1 MTTRLHFVLSLCVS
15 LVAIVMVIGC
25 TQTAPEPAG
34 GGEAP
39 AAQADTDL
47 DPHDVPITEEQKAA
61 LREQTA
67 KFADAV
73 ATIKQFRDEIE
84 KETAAG
90 IPENPFQAHQA
101 LDKADLVLQWL
112 PEIARQSGV
121 AKEHWET
128 INTSANALRTLFEQ
142 VHQNIDSRQNPD
154 FAAVAG
160 EIDEKL
166 AGLTGIE

>member
-1 MTTRLHFVLSLCVS
+1 MTTRLPFVLFLSVS
-15 LVAIVMVIGC
+15 MVAIALAVGC
-25 TQTAPEPAG
+25 TQAVPEPAG
-34 GGEAP
+34 GGESP
-39 AAQADTDL
+39 AAQADTDY
-47 DPHDVPITEEQKAA
+47 DPHDAPITEEQKAA
-61 LREQTA
+61 LRDQTA
-67 KFADAV
+67 QFADAV

-101 LDKADLVLQWL
+101 LDKVDLVLQWL

-121 AKEHWET
+121 AKEHWEM

-142 VHQNIDSRQNPD
+142 IHQNIDSQQNPD
-154 FAAVAG
+154 VAAVAG
-160 EIDEKL
+160 AIDEKL